1 MYDKITE
8 EMFEVED
15 DTMNSWVHVLVVA
28 SYQTYNPFLD
38 EITVCSYKTVYSY
51 MCFVNGDEFVFAIPK
66 GIAGG
71 TTQPA
76 KVQCR
81 YE

>member
-1 MYDKITE
+1 M
-8 EMFEVED
+8 ED

-38 EITVCSYKTVYSY
+38 ETTVCSYKTVYSY
-51 MCFVNGDEFVFAIPK
+51 MCFVNGDKFVLAIPR
-66 GIAGG
+66 GAIAGG

-76 KVQCR
+76 TVLCR